1 MKMPP
6 PLWPAVYSSIR
17 RKHSHRCQCCRK
29 IIAEG
34 EAVLMARVVG
44 KATRC
49 MHEACAAKPFGGS
62 SLTGRDFLEGWGMEY
77 LAACGFP
84 EAKAFIETAPIFQP
98 RTAA

>member
-1 MKMPP
+1 MKMPAAI
-6 PLWPAVYSSIR
+6 WPMTYSASR

-49 MHEACAAKPFGGS
+49 MHEDCAAKPFGGS
-62 SLTGRDFLEGWGMEY
+62 TLTGRDFLEGWGMEY
-77 LAACGFP
+77 LAGCGWP
-84 EAKAFIETAPIFQP
+84 QARAWLDAAPINKP
-98 RTAA
+98 AAA